1 MFDALHP
8 DAADFA
14 LAERV
19 RRPDRIP
26 APKIG
31 AFAGFGEA
39 LRTMFPAA
47 ATESTR
53 ALSPLLDAY
62 GKAAAFGYGAARE
75 DSIDRMDVNDLSP
88 LLGRELKKLTPDP
101 QTTGTASQIVFGMGK
116 LLGKAAGYSVLAG
129 PYAGAA
135 LTGADE
141 GANETLKLTDK
152 GVDSGTAL
160 KAGAVHSAV
169 TALNV
174 ALPVAGKTIAQTA
187 GLALTGGPL
196 SFIGENTAIR
206 AILERADYAEAAKDY
221 DPFSPVGLT
230 VSTLAPLMFGAAAHA
245 LRGKA
250 KAADAPDMAPRMA
263 PEQVDAAL
271 VLNRARQAEE
281 VNLAPRSDFAARSAH
296 ADALEAAGRSLDTGR
311 PLTLNALP
319 LDAERAAP
327 ALARLRE
334 AAPAIEARAEQ
345 HAPLDDADAIVMPKP
360 AEASAPAPVAE
371 SPDLVQARQI
381 ALDNPDLPIF
391 TGAVDEQGNRASVR
405 AGDLLAE
412 AELDAAEARGL
423 RPAFEAAI
431 NCFLRN
437 PA

>member
-19 RRPDRIP
+19 RRPDLIP
-26 APKIG
+26 APKLG

-62 GKAAAFGYGAARE
+62 GKAAAFGYGAAKE
-75 DSIDRMDVNDLSP
+75 DSIDRMGENDLSP

-101 QTTGTASQIVFGMGK
+101 QTTGIASQLVFGMGK
-116 LLGKAAGYSVLAG
+116 LLGKAAGYSILAG
-129 PYAGAA
+129 PYAGAV

-141 GANETLKLTDK
+141 GANETMKLTDK
-152 GVDSGTAL
+152 GVDSATAL
-160 KAGAVHSAV
+160 KAGAVHGAV
-169 TALNV
+169 TAASV
-174 ALPVAGKTIAQTA
+174 ALPVAGKTLAQTA
-187 GLALTGGPL
+187 GIALASGPL
-196 SFIGENTAIR
+196 SFMGENAAIR
-206 AILERADYAEAAKDY
+206 AILEHADYAEAARDY
-221 DPFSPVGLT
+221 DPFNPVGLT
-230 VSTLAPLMFGAAAHA
+230 VATAAPFVFGAAAHA

-250 KAADAPDMAPRMA
+250 KAADAPAKAPRPA

-281 VNLAPRSDFAARSAH
+281 ASLAPRSDFSARDAH
-296 ADALEAAGRSLDTGR
+296 ADAIEAAGRSLDAGR
-311 PLTLNALP
+311 PVRLDALP

-327 ALARLRE
+327 ALARMRE
-334 AAPAIEARAEQ
+334 AAPAIESRAAL
-345 HAPLDDADAIVMPKP
+345 HASLDDADAIVMPKQS
-360 AEASAPAPVAE
+360 EAAAPAHAAE
-371 SPDLVQARQI
+371 PPDLMLARRI
-381 ALDNPDLPIF
+381 ALENPDLPVF
-391 TGAVDEQGNRASVR
+391 TGAVDEQGAKVSVR

-437 PA
+437 P

>member
-1 MFDALHP
+1 MFDALHA

-14 LAERV
+14 LAERG
-19 RRPDRIP
+19 RRPDLIP

-39 LRTMFPAA
+39 LRTMLPAA

-62 GKAAAFGYGAARE
+62 GKAAAFGYGAAKE
-75 DSIDRMDVNDLSP
+75 DSIDRMDTNDLSP
-88 LLGRELKKLTPDP
+88 LLGREAKKLTPDP
-101 QTTGTASQIVFGMGK
+101 QTSGAASQIVFGLGK
-116 LLGKAAGYSVLAG
+116 LLGKAAGYSALAG
-129 PYAGAA
+129 PYAGAV

-141 GANETLKLTDK
+141 GVNEALKLSDK
-152 GVDSGTAL
+152 GVDGGTAA
-160 KAGAVHSAV
+160 KAGLVHGAL
-169 TALNV
+169 TAANV

-187 GLALTGGPL
+187 GLALAGGPL
-196 SFIGENTAIR
+196 SFMAENAAIR
-206 AILERADYAEAAKDY
+206 AILEHADYAEAAREY
-221 DPFSPVGLT
+221 DPFNPVGLT
-230 VSTLAPLMFGAAAHA
+230 VATVAPLVFGGAAHA

-250 KAADAPDMAPRMA
+250 KAADAPAVGPRVT

-271 VLNRARQAEE
+271 VLNRAAQAEAAS
-281 VNLAPRSDFAARSAH
+281 LAPRGDFAARNAH
-296 ADALEAAGRSLDTGR
+296 ADAIEAAGRSLDAGR
-311 PLTLNALP
+311 PVTLDALP

-327 ALARLRE
+327 ALAKMRE
-334 AAPAIEARAEQ
+334 AVPAIEARAAQ
-345 HAPLDDADAIVMPKP
+345 HAPLDEADAIALPRP
-360 AEASAPAPVAE
+360 AEAGAAAHAADA
-371 SPDLVQARQI
+371 PDLMQARQI
-381 ALDNPDLPIF
+381 ALDNPDLPVF
-391 TGAVDEQGNRASVR
+391 TGAVDEQGAKVSVR